1 MALFTTVSRLICY
14 CLTWEKRVFQFLCS
28 RCDIFSKLLTFLALP
43 LSNLSQPKINFL
55 SNPFNSKL
63 VFCDFN
69 LKVCFLKHFSF
80 CLSQIM
86 QKNQLGFSKLGI
98 FRKWV
103 EVLNFCENFSKI
115 LIGLSPICH
124 LCICVGPLWQFE
136 HVLRHFSFC
145 SCIPH
150 KSFALLHDRCLS
162 KCPSDILVLNW
173 TQVSSNDLIL
183 SCLIMFIMFW
193 SLSLCFTHFA
203 HFAHTRHPPCISC
216 ISICTHMH
224 QHMHTYAHTV
234 ILTSLMRC
242 VSIYMAYHL
251 YFFCL
256 CARFYICSDM
266 I

>member
-1 MALFTTVSRLICY
+1 M
-14 CLTWEKRVFQFLCS
+14 
-28 RCDIFSKLLTFLALP
+28 FSKTFFLLFIIDYAE
-43 LSNLSQPKINFL
+43 
-55 SNPFNSKL
+55 
-63 VFCDFN
+63 
-69 LKVCFLKHFSF
+69 
-80 CLSQIM
+80 
-86 QKNQLGFSKLGI
+86 NQLGFPKLGI
-98 FRKWV
+98 FRKQV
-103 EVLNFCENFSKI
+103 GVLNFCENFSKI

-124 LCICVGPLWQFE
+124 LCIYVGPLWQFE
-136 HVLRHFSFC
+136 HVLRHFSLC
-145 SCIPH
+145 SCILY

-203 HFAHTRHPPCISC
+203 YVAHTRHSQAPPV
-216 ISICTHMH
+216 HFMH
-224 QHMHTYAHTV
+224 QHMHAYAHTV
-234 ILTSLMRC
+234 ILTSLMRY